1 MTNVPARDRS
11 APAAARRGPRT
22 NVRELKSPA
31 RERQR
36 EDKEA
41 TVAAKTDGRSPAD
54 PYRRRAGELL
64 RVVDPVGFGASFAR
78 TFGRLAS
85 RPLTTLE
92 PTTRYAGGL
101 FKAYAATAARMVGV
115 NAEGP
120 VAPAPHDSRFNDEAW
135 SRNPFYYAVLQL
147 YLLNDR
153 LVTELLEAADVPG
166 PDSTKSKFAS
176 SVVMDAMAPS
186 NYLLTNPKALKRA
199 FDTGGRSLVHG
210 ARNYLQDL
218 STNGGWPSQV
228 RKSHFRVGENMG
240 LTKGQVVFRNDL
252 IELIQYHPLTP
263 EVHSVPLLSCPPW
276 INKYYALDLAPGKS
290 LVEWA
295 IQHGLTVFQISYRNP
310 DGSMRDVSFDDY
322 LFKGPLA
329 AIEVVQSIT
338 GSPKVNTLSVCLGGT
353 LNAVLVAYLEAKGE
367 DVINNTTYLNTA
379 VDFRDIGPLQ
389 DIFTDQAAVD
399 AIVEKMEKRGYL
411 AGSDM
416 AHTFS
421 LLRAN
426 DLVFRYLTSNWLMGE
441 DPPDFDLL
449 AWNNDSTNM
458 PAKMHAYYIQ
468 RCIVDNAIAKDEL
481 EVEGTRLMFSKTSTD
496 SYFVAALN
504 DHIVPWRTNYRTTQ
518 LFHGKRRFVL
528 TSGGHV
534 AGVVNPPNP
543 KSKHWTNEDLPADP
557 DQWLAGAKETANTW
571 WNDWANWIVPRSGA
585 LKAPPPLG
593 NKKYPAGVEAPGT
606 YVFD

>member
-1 MTNVPARDRS
+1 MGAKPE
-11 APAAARRGPRT
+11 GPSQT
-22 NVRELKSPA
+22 
-31 RERQR
+31 
-36 EDKEA
+36 
-41 TVAAKTDGRSPAD
+41 D
-54 PYRRRAGELL
+54 PYRRRAQELM

-78 TFGRLAS
+78 TFARLAAKPVS
-85 RPLTTLE
+85 TLV
-92 PTTRYAGGL
+92 PTSRYAGGL
-101 FKAYAATAARMVGV
+101 LQAYAVTAARMVGV
-115 NAEGP
+115 DVEGP
-120 VAPAPHDSRFNDEAW
+120 VAPPPHDSRFNDEAW
-135 SRNPFYYAVLQL
+135 SQNPLYYGLLQL
-147 YLLNDR
+147 YLLNNR
-153 LVTELLEAADVPG
+153 LVTELLEAADAPG

-176 SVVMDAMAPS
+176 SLVIDAMAPT
-186 NYLLTNPKALKRA
+186 NYLLTNPKAISRA

-228 RKSHFRVGENMG
+228 RKDHFRVGENMG
-240 LTKGQVVFRNDL
+240 LSKGQVVFRNDL
-252 IELIQYHPLTP
+252 IELIQYQPLTT

-276 INKYYALDLAPGKS
+276 INKFYVLDLAPGKS

-295 IQHGLTVFQISYRNP
+295 VQQGLTVFQISYRNP
-310 DGSMRDVSFDDY
+310 DSSMRDTSFDDY

-329 AIEVVQSIT
+329 AIDVVQSIT

-367 DVINNTTYLNTA
+367 DVINSTTYMNTA

-399 AIVEKMEKRGYL
+399 AIVEKMERRGYL
-411 AGSDM
+411 AGSEM

-468 RCIVDNAIAKDEL
+468 KCIIENAIANDEL
-481 EVEGTRLMFSKTSTD
+481 EVAGSPVMFSKTSVD

-518 LFHGKRRFVL
+518 LCHGKRRFVL

-543 KSKHWTNEDLPADP
+543 KSKHWTNEELPPDP
-557 DQWLAGAKETANTW
+557 DQWLANAKETANTW
-571 WNDWANWIVPRSGA
+571 WYDWANWIVARSGG
-585 LKAPPPLG
+585 LQAPPPMG
-593 NKKYPAGVEAPGT
+593 NKKYPAGDEAPGT